1 MFFRPGIET
10 SGLPHNP
17 FKACCVPRP
26 IGWIAT
32 VSPGGVHNLAPYSQ
46 FQNVGWDPPTVL
58 VAANAR
64 PDGTPKD
71 TAANAIATGEF
82 VWNMATWA
90 QRDAVI
96 ASSTEHG
103 PEVDEFERHGIAWLP
118 SRLVAPRRVAASPV
132 QFECRLT
139 RWMHVPGRVPAS
151 DAHLLIAEVVGIH
164 VDDAAIRDGRI
175 DLAALQPLA
184 RLGYRD
190 YTRVTEVVELGEAE
204 RLTGRT
210 ESTIAFLKETVR

>member
-64 PDGTPKD
+64 PDGSRGWD
-71 TAANAIATGEF
+71 TAT
-82 VWNMATWA
+82 T
-90 QRDAVI
+90 
-96 ASSTEHG
+96 
-103 PEVDEFERHGIAWLP
+103 P
-118 SRLVAPRRVAASPV
+118 ASPK
-132 QFECRLT
+132 
-139 RWMHVPGRVPAS
+139 S
-151 DAHLLIAEVVGIH
+151 SSS
-164 VDDAAIRDGRI
+164 
-175 DLAALQPLA
+175 A
-184 RLGYRD
+184 RPN
-190 YTRVTEVVELGEAE
+190 A
-204 RLTGRT
+204 
-210 ESTIAFLKETVR
+210 

>member
-1 MFFRPGIET
+1 MFFRPGIEA
-10 SGLPHNP
+10 SGLPYNP

-26 IGWIAT
+26 IGWIST
-32 VSPGGVHNLAPYSQ
+32 VDRDGVHNLAPYSQ
-46 FQNVGWDPPTVL
+46 FQNLGWDPPTVM

-64 PDGTPKD
+64 PDGAPKD

-90 QRDAVI
+90 QRDAVV
-96 ASSTEHG
+96 ASSTEHP

-118 SRLVAPRRVAASPV
+118 SRIVAPRRVAGSPV
-132 QFECRLT
+132 QFECRLA
-139 RWMHVPGRVPAS
+139 RWMHVPGRIRAS
-151 DAHLLIAEVVGIH
+151 DVHLLIGEVVGIH

-175 DLAALQPLA
+175 DVAALQPLA

-190 YTRVTEVVELGEAE
+190 YTRVTEVFELGEAE
-204 RLTGRT
+204 LATGRT